1 LDIEYRRRAGEQPRA
16 EDYRLWLPGAQTDA
30 ADSRSPAQQPWPPS
44 LETVCH
50 PADLIR
56 DQAGRP
62 EESPPSTGILHSQG
76 FPTPPAAEQPAKAAM
91 LIRCPHCQNPIH
103 LSDKR
108 PEEVLCPACG
118 SSFRVR
124 EAQHTS
130 TAGGM
135 RPLGKFQLL
144 ERVGLGAFGAVWRA
158 RDTELDRIVAL
169 KIPHA
174 SLLSSAADLERFYR
188 EARAAAQLRHPGI
201 VTVHE
206 VQTLE
211 CLPTIVS
218 DFIHGVPLKDL
229 LEVRRLTFPEAAQLV
244 TDVAEALDYAHAMG
258 LVHRDIKPANIMMEA
273 VALGPS
279 SGAKEPGAAASDSG
293 LKPLVMDFGL
303 ALRQEAEITLTLDG
317 HIVGTPAYMSPEQA
331 AGKGHQADRRS
342 DVYSL
347 GVILY
352 ELLCGEL
359 PFRGSKM
366 MMLHQVLHEEPRPP
380 RRLNDKIPR
389 DLETICLKA
398 MAKARDRRYQT
409 ARALAEDLRRFL
421 AGEPIQ
427 ARRVGSAERLWRWCR
442 RNPVVATLSTTVLVL
457 LLVLT
462 IGALIKNAQFSAA
475 LRDRSAAL
483 VNSEEANRKANAKL
497 WESLRERARALR
509 MSRHPG
515 QRAESLRS
523 IREAM
528 QLPLPPGRSLDE
540 LRTEAIAALALPDLE
555 RVWEGDVIPPE
566 NAGAD
571 FDGNLERCAWLAT
584 DGTVTVRR
592 VSDGAEIARWQ
603 EQTEGTWPESEFNV
617 RFSHDGR
624 FLGVRH
630 ATSGRIT
637 VHRLDNSDP
646 ILCYEGS
653 KARDFRAMDFSPDNK
668 RLAYILTDN
677 RIALVDLASGQ
688 VRYLPSTGAVQADPQ
703 FSPDGDRLALSVR
716 RANHWA
722 VEVLD
727 VATGHV
733 QQTLPHPQQVSPYWH
748 PDGRML
754 ATGCQDQLIRL
765 WDVSSGRILRTLK
778 GHQSKAIGCAFNR
791 TGDRLLSNDWNNVLR
806 VWEPSSGRQLL
817 SIPAAGLWISP
828 DDRIATSAVDKL
840 KFQVLR
846 LYTGSEYGTID
857 LSGSNPN
864 RRIGVKT
871 RCLVHPDGRLLT
883 AEASD
888 QSVALVDLVAGREV
902 AHLRRPLGSPLL
914 WQPSGDLF
922 TAGTRGLLR
931 WPVRADPRGSG
942 QFRVGPPKL
951 LASGLSVSEE
961 SGCASSADG
970 QTLAIPNF
978 NLGALV
984 FHRGPAARTVRLQ
997 PQRDVRHCAVSPDG
1011 RWVATGDHGNRDG
1024 FGAKVWEAATGR
1036 EVAKLP
1042 IPGECAVAFS
1052 PDGRW
1057 LLTTGGGCRLW
1068 EVGSWKKG
1076 PNIGGGSSCFSP
1088 DGRLLAVE
1096 DTGSAGVIRLVRTES
1111 GVDLA
1116 RLGAPEQTPLQ
1127 PRCFTPDG
1135 TQLTAVGSDTL
1146 ALHVWDLRAIRQ
1158 RLAELRLDL
1167 DAPAYP
1173 PATDSQLVPPLQV
1186 QVNLGKNFQFLPGG
1200 ARIVRDSF
1208 ALALNPFDVQSYLE
1222 RGEQYAGLREWQKA
1236 IDDYSMVLALLPKGH
1251 AFRPQLLYMR
1261 AGLFP
1266 RVGDF
1271 ARAKADYEQALDLA
1285 PDQASLCNNL
1295 AWLYI
1300 DGPEK
1305 LRDLR
1310 KGLTLAWKAVEL
1322 SSGEWAYLN
1331 TLGVAYYRL
1340 GLYEP
1345 AIDNLQRSLAE
1356 GEEEFAA
1363 YDLFFLSMCHA
1374 RRGEAAKAKDCY
1386 ERAVHW
1392 IQEEKDNLTP
1402 REKEELA
1409 KFHAEAEALLHSKAR

>member
-1 LDIEYRRRAGEQPRA
+1 
-16 EDYRLWLPGAQTDA
+16 
-30 ADSRSPAQQPWPPS
+30 
-44 LETVCH
+44 
-50 PADLIR
+50 
-56 DQAGRP
+56 
-62 EESPPSTGILHSQG
+62 
-76 FPTPPAAEQPAKAAM
+76 M

-211 CLPTIVS
+211 SLPTIVS

-244 TDVAEALDYAHAMG
+244 ADVAEALDYAHAMG

-273 VALGPS
+273 VARGPS

-442 RNPVVATLSTTVLVL
+442 RNPMVATLAAAIVL
-457 LLVLT
+457 LLMVLT
-462 IGALIKNAQFSAA
+462 SGALVKSVQLSAA
-475 LRDRSAAL
+475 NR
-483 VNSEEANRKANAKL
+483 EAKEKL
-497 WESLRERARALR
+497 WVSLRERARALR
-509 MSRHPG
+509 MGRHPG
-515 QRAESLRS
+515 QRVESLRS
-523 IREAM
+523 IQEAM

-555 RVWEGDVIPPE
+555 RVGEGVTLP
-566 NAGAD
+566 GTFGGVGRH
-571 FDGNLERCAWLAT
+571 FDGNLEHYAWLAI
-584 DGTVTVRR
+584 DGTVTVWR
-592 VSDGAEIARWQ
+592 VSDGREIAHWQ
-603 EQTEGTWPESEFNV
+603 ERTEGPWPESPMNL
-617 RFSHDGR
+617 RLSSDGR
-624 FLGVRH
+624 LVCIRH
-630 ATSGRIT
+630 PGSGRL
-637 VHRLDNSDP
+637 VVRRLDGAEP
-646 ILCYEGS
+646 ILCYE
-653 KARDFRAMDFSPDNK
+653 KADARSSWAMDFSRDNK
-668 RLAYILTDN
+668 RLAYILTDT
-677 RIALVDLASGQ
+677 RIAFVDLASGQ
-688 VRYLPSTGAVQADPQ
+688 VRYLPRTGAVQEYIKFA
-703 FSPDGDRLALSVR
+703 PDGGRFAVGVNRAGQWVIEVR
-716 RANHWA
+716 DAG
-722 VEVLD
+722 
-727 VATGHV
+727 TGQV
-733 QQTLPHPQQVSPYWH
+733 QQTLPHPQKAAPFWH
-748 PDGRML
+748 PDGRRL
-754 ATGCQDQLIRL
+754 ASGCDDKLIRL
-765 WDVSSGRILRTLK
+765 WDVPSGRLLRVLK
-778 GHQSKAIGCAFNR
+778 GHQTIVSGCGFNP
-791 TGDRLLSNDWNNVLR
+791 TGDRLVSTDWDGVLR

-817 SIPAAGLWISP
+817 CFPAGISRISP
-828 DDRIATSAVDKL
+828 DYRIAASVVVHKRKL
-840 KFQVLR
+840 QALR
-846 LYTGSEYGTID
+846 LYPGSEYRTIK

-864 RRIGVKT
+864 RGIGAKT
-871 RCLVHPDGRLLT
+871 PCLVHPDGRLLA
-883 AEASD
+883 AEAGD
-888 QSVALVDLVAGREV
+888 GSVALVDLLAGREV
-902 AHLRRPLGSPLL
+902 ANLRRPSGAPLF
-914 WQPSGDLF
+914 WQRSGDLF
-922 TAGTRGLLR
+922 TAGTAGLLR
-931 WPVRADPRGSG
+931 WPVRADPGGSG
-942 QFRVGPPKL
+942 QFRVGPPEL
-951 LASGLSVSEE
+951 LAPGRRVSEA

-970 QTLAIPNF
+970 QTLALPDF

-984 FHRGPAARTVRLQ
+984 LHRGPPLRTVPLQ
-997 PQRDVRHCAVSPDG
+997 PQLDVRHCAVSPDG
-1011 RWVATGDHGNRDG
+1011 GWVVTGGPGNQDAS
-1024 FGAKVWEAATGR
+1024 GAKVWEAASGR

-1042 IPGECAVAFS
+1042 VPMVFAVAFS

-1068 EVGSWKKG
+1068 EVGSWKEV
-1076 PNIGGGSSCFSP
+1076 PNIGGGGGCFSP

-1116 RLGAPEQTPLQ
+1116 RLEAPEQTRLL

-1135 TQLTAVGSDTL
+1135 TQLIAVGVDTL

-1158 RLAELRLDL
+1158 GLAELRLDL
-1167 DAPAYP
+1167 DAPTYP
-1173 PATDSQLVPPLQV
+1173 PAKDSQPVPPLQV
-1186 QVNLGKNFQFLPGG
+1186 QVNLGKNFELLPGG
-1200 ARIVRDSF
+1200 DPARIVRDSF
-1208 ALALNPFDVQSYLE
+1208 ALALNPFDVQRYFE
-1222 RGEQYAGLREWQKA
+1222 RGQQYAGLGEWQKA

-1251 AFRPQLLYMR
+1251 ARRPQFLYMR
-1261 AGLFP
+1261 AGLFQ

-1271 ARAKADYEQALDLA
+1271 ARAKADYEQALDLT

-1300 DGPEK
+1300 NGPEK
-1305 LRDLR
+1305 LPDLR

-1322 SSGEWAYLN
+1322 SSGEWAYVN
-1331 TLGVAYYRL
+1331 ALGVAYYRL
-1340 GLYEP
+1340 GLYAP

-1356 GEEEFAA
+1356 GEEESAA
-1363 YDLFFLSMCHA
+1363 YGLFFLAMCHA
-1374 RRGEAAKAKDCY
+1374 RRGEAVKAKDCY
-1386 ERAVHW
+1386 ERAMHW
-1392 IQEEKDNLTP
+1392 MQEEQDNLTP
-1402 REKEELA
+1402 REKEELDA
-1409 KFHAEAEALLHSKAR
+1409 FRAEAEALLNSKAR